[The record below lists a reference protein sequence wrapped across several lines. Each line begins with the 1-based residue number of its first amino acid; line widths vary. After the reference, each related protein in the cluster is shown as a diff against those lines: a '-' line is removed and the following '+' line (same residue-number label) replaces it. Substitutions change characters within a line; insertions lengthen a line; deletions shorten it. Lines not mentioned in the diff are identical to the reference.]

1 MLDIL
6 GALNW
11 KWTALSWDIDRDLQ
25 SQIDFFEQQWNTT
38 VADAF
43 RWIQNERTW
52 VFSGFQDNL
61 LNYYDQFEK
70 VQNPAFQQFVKAS
83 NDQAGRVLPE
93 IEQQA
98 KFVREKFWPTG
109 EIAGKANAYFQDLIK
124 TVNQNVSWEVATA
137 ANMSQRQWGSR
148 AWLNAAIQDARAKWL
163 PLISQIKSQEL
174 AEKERLYSNYLA
186 LVDWLRQ
193 QRINIEDTNIKAPLL
208 ELQKQL
214 NQLGSNIVTSM
225 RDVDAMNIWE
235 IQAGIANDRA
245 LWNMYAENQLQLD
258 NIALANQAQT
268 QIQQPVDPSIITWS
282 AQLPDGTAW
291 YSDAQGNL
299 YQQKSDGN
307 LYKFSVSW
315 QDLISKTGNWVITS
329 WPWNVQSPAR
339 KEWLDIDWNVWDGIS
354 SFASWTVQYVWP
366 RWGFW
371 NVIQV
376 VDDSWNLH
384 QYAHLN
390 SYWVKVGDRVQRW
403 QVIWS
408 MWNTWNVYDMNWNKV
423 TDSNRSSWSGSHLD
437 YTVFDATTW
446 KAKPVEVAYK
456 FAKWQ

>member
-137 ANMSQRQWGSR
+137 SNMSQRQWGSR

-214 NQLGSNIVTSM
+214 NLLGSNIVTSM

-245 LWNMYAENQLQLD
+245 LWNMYAENQLKLD
-258 NIALANQAQT
+258 NIANEALVRSQVAL
-268 QIQQPVDPSIITWS
+268 PVDPSTLIITSNPDRTTS
-282 AQLPDGTAW
+282 AVDSQW
-291 YSDAQGNL
+291 NK
-299 YQQKSDGN
+299 YQQRADGN
-307 LYKFSVSW
+307 WYKVATNNMTTDFIKS
-315 QDLISKTGNWVITS
+315 
-329 WPWNVQSPAR
+329 
-339 KEWLDIDWNVWDGIS
+339 KEWFREDAYQDSAWVWTIWY
-354 SFASWTVQYVWP
+354 WTT
-366 RWGFW
+366 R
-371 NVIQV
+371 I
-376 VDDSWNLH
+376 
-384 QYAHLN
+384 
-390 SYWVKVGDRVQRW
+390 
-403 QVIWS
+403 
-408 MWNTWNVYDMNWNKV
+408 NW
-423 TDSNRSSWSGSHLD
+423 
-437 YTVFDATTW
+437 
-446 KAKPVEVAYK
+446 KPVTQWMKISRDEADNLFQQQLQSYQNWK
-456 FAKWQ
+456 NYIDPATLSEWQKTALTSFEYNLGSWIWEKNAMPILDRIKSWDISWAQNIMKKYIYAWGKPLQWLANRRNEESNLLNT